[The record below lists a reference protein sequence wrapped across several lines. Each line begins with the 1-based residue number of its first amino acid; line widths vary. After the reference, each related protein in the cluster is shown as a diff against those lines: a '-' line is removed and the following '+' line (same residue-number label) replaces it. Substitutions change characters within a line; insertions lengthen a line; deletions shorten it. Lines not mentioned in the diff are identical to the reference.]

1 MCDICD
7 SEEELTLPKFAESPR
22 LCQKC
27 FYKRNNMLKSTD
39 YKTKVMKPKDDKEI
53 DTDARGLPKVTDFPD
68 MPKCKPPK
76 PEDVKSP
83 TTNDRI
89 AALELAVYSAFA
101 INEDGTARKLKKKI
115 KR

>member
-1 MCDICD
+1 
-7 SEEELTLPKFAESPR
+7 
-22 LCQKC
+22 
-27 FYKRNNMLKSTD
+27 MLKSTD
-39 YKTKVMKPKDDKEI
+39 YKTKVMKPKDDEPIVMAFSEPIAELVVEVKGE
-53 DTDARGLPKVTDFPD
+53 
-68 MPKCKPPK
+68 KP
-76 PEDVKSP
+76 KSP

>member
-39 YKTKVMKPKDDKEI
+39 YKTKVMKPKDAEPF
-53 DTDARGLPKVTDFPD
+53 TELTVEPELVEPVAEPKAE
-68 MPKCKPPK
+68 KS
-76 PEDVKSP
+76 KSP